1 MPPPLKVFRNY
12 LERTTIME
20 NTSHNYLE
28 TIMLSVIVLICLTV
42 LTITTVVRYQYPE
55 PEVTIIQVKEPVN
68 TSVEFEVSDSIIY
81 EQEPCVQ
88 PIVVVSKSLSD
99 EEIINNYI
107 NEICSDY
114 NVRPE
119 LIKAIVYH
127 ESRYNPRAKN
137 GNCLGLMQVSKRW
150 HSDRAKKLGVTDFY
164 DPYSNILV
172 GTDYISELLHKYKD
186 PTLVLMLYS
195 MDNQKA
201 FSMYKKGK
209 VSAYAKVVLS
219 KAKEFEQGVK

>member
-1 MPPPLKVFRNY
+1 
-12 LERTTIME
+12 ME

-28 TIMLSVIVLICLTV
+28 TIMLSVIVFICLTV
-42 LTITTVVRYQYPE
+42 LTITTVVRCQYPE
-55 PEVTIIQVKEPVN
+55 PEVTIVK
-68 TSVEFEVSDSIIY
+68 I
-81 EQEPCVQ
+81 QEPIISTVELSVQ
-88 PIVVVSKSLSD
+88 ESIVYEPSSITVVSKPLSD

-107 NEICSDY
+107 YEICSVYD
-114 NVRPE
+114 VKPE

-127 ESRYNPRAKN
+127 ESRYNPKAKN
-137 GNCLGLMQVSKRW
+137 GNCLGLMQISKRW

-164 DPYSNILV
+164 DSYSNILI

-201 FSMYKKGK
+201 LSMYKKGK
-209 VSAYAKVVLS
+209 VSTYAKVVLA